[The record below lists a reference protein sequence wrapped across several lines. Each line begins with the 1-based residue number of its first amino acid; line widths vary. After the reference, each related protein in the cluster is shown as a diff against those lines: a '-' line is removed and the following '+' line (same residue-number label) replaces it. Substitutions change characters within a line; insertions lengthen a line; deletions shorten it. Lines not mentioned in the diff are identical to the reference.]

1 MAVKVLSD
9 ENMELMQFTAI
20 VLMIGLTLKLLML
33 PRRVEENSVTGTSR
47 WLMLSGTVLLG
58 LQFFLQLVLGL
69 REKGVT
75 QAVMLNL
82 TVFTLVS
89 WLLSLVVLRLL
100 TQGRLNLLDKWLGGG
115 VWLTELV
122 LIFATAMT
130 GGQTLLSDTPRL
142 QLAEQAGSVLYFA
155 MQCYYGWRNVVL
167 LRRLRQSLD
176 DYYDNDLS
184 LRLDWMQ
191 ISITVLAALALL
203 VPAMIFVPGRW
214 LMAFAV
220 VFLYGIWYFVDC
232 FCDYVKSSMPRKVQ
246 EAETSEE
253 NSSES
258 AEGATATD
266 NNPKMT
272 DAQLERM
279 EASVA
284 GWIEQGGYR
293 KNGLKKSVVAEQ
305 MGVSENQLT
314 LWLRQHDTKF
324 ADWLSDLR
332 VEEAKRIIRLHPDWT
347 NEAIAEHCGF
357 ADRPDLQ
364 KKFKKYTG
372 MTPMQYAEQ

>member
-20 VLMIGLTLKLLML
+20 VLMIGLTFKLLML
-33 PRRVEENSVTGTSR
+33 PRRVEENSVTGASR
-47 WLMLSGTVLLG
+47 WLMLGGTVLLG

-82 TVFTLVS
+82 GVFTLVS
-89 WLLSLVVLRLL
+89 WLLSLAVLRLL

-142 QLAEQAGSVLYFA
+142 QLAEQTGSVLYFA
-155 MQCYYGWRNVVL
+155 MQCYYGCRNVGL

-246 EAETSEE
+246 EAE
-253 NSSES
+253 
-258 AEGATATD
+258 
-266 NNPKMT
+266 
-272 DAQLERM
+272 
-279 EASVA
+279 
-284 GWIEQGGYR
+284 
-293 KNGLKKSVVAEQ
+293 KKSTPPHR
-305 MGVSENQLT
+305 S
-314 LWLRQHDTKF
+314 
-324 ADWLSDLR
+324 LSQGEGSR
-332 VEEAKRIIRLHPDWT
+332 
-347 NEAIAEHCGF
+347 
-357 ADRPDLQ
+357 
-364 KKFKKYTG
+364 
-372 MTPMQYAEQ
+372 

>member
-9 ENMELMQFTAI
+9 ENMEFMQFTAI
-20 VLMIGLTLKLLML
+20 VLMIGLTFKLLVL
-33 PRRVEENSVTGTSR
+33 PRRVEENSLTGTSR

-82 TVFTLVS
+82 TVFSLVS

-155 MQCYYGWRNVVL
+155 MQCYYGCRNVVL

-184 LRLDWMQ
+184 LRLAWMQ
-191 ISITVLAALALL
+191 VSITVLAALALF

-220 VFLYGIWYFVDC
+220 VFLYGTWYFVDS
-232 FCDYVKSSMPRKVQ
+232 FCDYVKSSMPR
-246 EAETSEE
+246 
-253 NSSES
+253 
-258 AEGATATD
+258 
-266 NNPKMT
+266 
-272 DAQLERM
+272 
-279 EASVA
+279 
-284 GWIEQGGYR
+284 
-293 KNGLKKSVVAEQ
+293 
-305 MGVSENQLT
+305 
-314 LWLRQHDTKF
+314 
-324 ADWLSDLR
+324 
-332 VEEAKRIIRLHPDWT
+332 
-347 NEAIAEHCGF
+347 
-357 ADRPDLQ
+357 
-364 KKFKKYTG
+364 
-372 MTPMQYAEQ
+372 